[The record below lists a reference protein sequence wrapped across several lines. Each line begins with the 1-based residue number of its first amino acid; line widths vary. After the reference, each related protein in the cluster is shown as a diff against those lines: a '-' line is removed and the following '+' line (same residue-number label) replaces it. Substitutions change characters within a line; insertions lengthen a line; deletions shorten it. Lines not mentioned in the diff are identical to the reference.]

1 MKEFIKFKP
10 VKITLIVF
18 SYLIVLG
25 LGGALATPAPRV
37 ETKTITKEVPVT
49 KEVVVNK
56 EVKVEKT
63 PQACIDAIEIDNKIF
78 TYIGENIASFNFD
91 GIATYV
97 EQQTSPRTAK
107 ILECYSKK

>member
-18 SYLIVLG
+18 SYLMVLG
-25 LGGALATPAPRV
+25 LGTAMATQEPTVKTV
-37 ETKTITKEVPVT
+37 EVEKPVT
-49 KEVVVNK
+49 VEKVVTKDVVV
-56 EVKVEKT
+56 EKA
-63 PQACIDAIEIDNKIF
+63 PQSCIDAIEIDNKIF

-107 ILECYSKK
+107 VLECYSKK

>member
-1 MKEFIKFKP
+1 MKEFLKFKP

-18 SYLIVLG
+18 SYLFVLG
-25 LGGALATPAPRV
+25 LGGALATPAPKV

-56 EVKVEKT
+56 EVKIEKA
-63 PQACIDAIEIDNKIF
+63 PQSCIDAIEIDNKIF
-78 TYIGENIASFNFD
+78 TYMGENLSSFNFS

-97 EQQTSPRTAK
+97 EQQTAPRTAK